1 MNSMKILLENVSK
14 KYNKEYIFRNVNFQ
28 FQKGEKY
35 AIKGSN
41 GSGKSTLLKLIS
53 GFITPTSGKVIYED
67 KTVEEVYNQF
77 AFCTPYQELIEEMTL
92 SELLVFHQ
100 SFKKLLPEVDTDFI
114 VNLLNFDKQKLI
126 KDYSSGMKQR
136 VKLALAF
143 FSDVPVLLLDEPST
157 NLDAKGVAW
166 YLNLVDNFAQNR
178 TLIIASN
185 IEREYSFCE
194 QFLEIE
200 DFKS

>member
-1 MNSMKILLENVSK
+1 MKISLENVSK
-14 KYNKEYIFRNVNFQ
+14 KYNKEYIFKNVNFQ
-28 FQKGEKY
+28 FIKGEKY

-53 GFITPTSGKVIYED
+53 GFITPTSGKVLYEN
-67 KTVEEVYNQF
+67 KSIEEVYNQF

-100 SFKKLLPEVDTDFI
+100 SFKKFIPEVDINFI
-114 VNLLNFDKQKLI
+114 INLLNFDKTKII

-157 NLDAKGVAW
+157 NLDTKGVDW
-166 YLNLVDNFAQNR
+166 YLNLVENYTQNR
-178 TLIIASN
+178 TLIVASN
-185 IEREYSFCE
+185 IEREYSFCNF
-194 QFLEIE
+194 FLEIE
-200 DFKS
+200 QYKP

>member
-1 MNSMKILLENVSK
+1 MKITLENVSK
-14 KYNKEYIFRNVNFQ
+14 KYNKEYIFKNVNFQ
-28 FQKGEKY
+28 FELGGQY

-53 GFITPTSGKVIYED
+53 GYISPTKGKVIYENNE
-67 KTVEEVYNQF
+67 VEHVYNQF
-77 AFCTPYQELIEEMTL
+77 VFCTPYQELIEQMTL

-100 SFKKLLPEVDTDFI
+100 SFKKFIPEVNADFI
-114 VNLLNFDKQKLI
+114 LNILNFDKEKLI

-143 FSDVPVLLLDEPST
+143 FSNAPVILLDEPST
-157 NLDAKGVAW
+157 NLDAKGVNW
-166 YLNLVDNFAQNR
+166 YLNLVENYTKKR

-185 IEREYSFCE
+185 IEREYGFCKK
-194 QFLEIE
+194 FLDIE